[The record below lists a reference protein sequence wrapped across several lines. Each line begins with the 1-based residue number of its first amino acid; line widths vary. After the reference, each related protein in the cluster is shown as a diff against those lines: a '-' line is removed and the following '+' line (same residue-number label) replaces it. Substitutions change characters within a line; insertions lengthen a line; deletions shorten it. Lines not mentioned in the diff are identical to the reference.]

1 MADGAIQH
9 FGTLTDCE
17 LREALRE
24 RIHFLPTMSDRGFA
38 LSLSAASETSDKQRV
53 WLVKMCVKAEKFR
66 NSGPKGQQST
76 EEDIFNSDEPP
87 RIPARTTQEG
97 FKQHIAAPQVLAS
110 LDDEKLANL
119 MKLVMG
125 PAVEQLG
132 AQVLAQADQRQ
143 AQFERA
149 AARIISQEV
158 LKRALEELER
168 RKPREIVVTLKAHDA
183 TRSTTSKHVHAQFEH
198 LVRFASIRRGDNGY
212 VDGIF
217 IAGEHSSGKTT
228 GMRMLAELLGLPW
241 HFNGAISFPHE
252 MLGFIDGAGRY
263 HRTPFREAYE
273 HGGVYTFDEVD
284 RSDPGALL
292 AVNPHLA
299 NGLATFPDG
308 QIKRHKD
315 CIITGTANTWGF
327 AGDVMYSG
335 ATKLDAAFLSRFP
348 RKLQWDID
356 PQLEED
362 IVGSGEWL
370 STIREARRR
379 AKENAGMKILVDMR
393 HALAGKDLI
402 AAGYTHAQAA
412 EFTFLA
418 GLKPDQRKVVEGTI

>member
-1 MADGAIQH
+1 MNFAN
-9 FGTLTDCE
+9 LTDYE
-17 LREALRE
+17 LREALHE
-24 RIHFLPTMSDRGFA
+24 RIQFLPTRSDREFA
-38 LSLSAASETSDKQRV
+38 YSLFSAKNPLSEKQIA
-53 WLVKMCVKAEKFR
+53 WAIKMCMKAEKFR

-76 EEDIFNSDEPP
+76 EEDIFNSSSDAPP
-87 RIPARTTQEG
+87 RLTVQEG
-97 FKQHIAAPQVLAS
+97 FKQHVAAPQVLAS
-110 LDDEKLANL
+110 LDDEKLTNL
-119 MKLVMG
+119 MKLVMR
-125 PAVEQLG
+125 PVVEQLG
-132 AQVLAQADQRQ
+132 VQVSAQADQRQ
-143 AQFERA
+143 AQFERS
-149 AARIISQEV
+149 AARVIAQDV
-158 LKRALEELER
+158 LKRAMEELER
-168 RKPREIVVTLKAHDA
+168 RKPREVVVTLKQHDI
-183 TRSTTSKHVHAQFEH
+183 TRSTAGKHVHAQFEH
-198 LVRFASIRRGDNGY
+198 LVRFASIRRVDNGY

-228 GMRMLAELLGLPW
+228 GTKMLAELLGLPW

-308 QIKRHKD
+308 QVKRHKD
-315 CIITGTANTWGF
+315 CVITATANTWGF

-356 PQLEED
+356 QKLEEE

-402 AAGYTHAQAA
+402 AAGYSHAQAA

-418 GLKPDQRKVVEGTI
+418 GLKPDQRRVVGGIL